1 MADNVQKVS
10 RVEDIY
16 VFTKTGSVTDCGT
29 TSKTSVHGYGG
40 GANRQPIQISSTT
53 TETLKMFVREDDGDE
68 FEVSLHNP
76 SIGVRPGHL
85 VTIGYAGDQVSK
97 RGFAAALWVH
107 NTGNSEI
114 YDQRINWAVQ
124 RTNGWAATGLILLG
138 LAAGVLFQSGVMA
151 FLGLAIALGYLV
163 SLKTKHDA
171 VFRAMKQELT
181 QAMAEAAK
189 TEKARKAS

>member
-1 MADNVQKVS
+1 MADNVQQVS

-16 VFTKTGSVTDCGT
+16 VFTKSGSVTDCGT

-40 GANRQPIQISSTT
+40 GANKQPIQISSTT
-53 TETLKMFVREDDGDE
+53 TETLKMFVREEDGDE

-85 VTIGYAGDQVSK
+85 VTIGYVGDQVSK

-114 YDQRINWAVQ
+114 YDHRINWAVK
-124 RTNGWAATGLILLG
+124 RTNGWVAAGLIFLG
-138 LAAGVLFQSGVMA
+138 LAPGILFQSGVMA
-151 FLGLAIALGYLV
+151 FIGLAVSLGYLF
-163 SLKTKHDA
+163 SHKMKHDA
-171 VFRAMKQELT
+171 VFGAMKQELT
-181 QAMAEAAK
+181 QAMADAAK
-189 TEKARKAS
+189 SEKARKAS